1 MGIIKELSH
10 RTRTHSVWRLFYTEN
25 PCFFFIFEMFQN
37 RQALGHLTPQFTC
50 TTPAVLKYVDLPT
63 RIHSLG
69 VKNLA

>member
-1 MGIIKELSH
+1 MLKSFMNGYHQRII
-10 RTRTHSVWRLFYTEN
+10 TLFQKLD
-25 PCFFFIFEMFQN
+25 FFYIFEMFQN

>member
-1 MGIIKELSH
+1 MLKSFMNGYHQRFI
-10 RTRTHSVWRLFYTEN
+10 TLFQKVH
-25 PCFFFIFEMFQN
+25 IFEMFQN

>member
-1 MGIIKELSH
+1 MLKSFMNGYHQRII
-10 RTRTHSVWRLFYTEN
+10 TLFQKSD
-25 PCFFFIFEMFQN
+25 FFFIFEMFQN

>member
-1 MGIIKELSH
+1 MLKSFMNGYHQRIITL
-10 RTRTHSVWRLFYTEN
+10 LDFFY
-25 PCFFFIFEMFQN
+25 IFEMFQN

>member
-1 MGIIKELSH
+1 MLKSFMNGIIKELSH
-10 RTRTHSVWRLFYTEN
+10 CSKKSI
-25 PCFFFIFEMFQN
+25 FFFIFEMFQN